1 MNIFNSIII
10 GFIQGITEFLPIS
23 SSGHMVVLSDIFG
36 LKTPS
41 LSVDLV
47 AHLVS
52 LIAVICFFGVKSFK
66 EIKISGLQYEKM
78 KSIFIKLFIA
88 SIPIGIIGYLLK
100 DTLATT
106 ARTSIIVGVCFI
118 VSGIFLIIS
127 SYINYI
133 IKNQNKILGIK
144 KIMFIGLFQA
154 FAIFP
159 GISRSGMTISSG
171 ILMGI
176 NKKKTVE
183 FSFLLSIPVILGA
196 NIFQFLEI
204 ISSSVKSSDW
214 GNLFLIFFVS
224 MIISLITINFTLK
237 WAQKIKFWLFG
248 FYGVVFG
255 LFTLALQII

>member
-23 SSGHMVVLSDIFG
+23 SSGHMVVLSDVFG
-36 LKTPS
+36 LKSPS

-47 AHLVS
+47 AHLGS
-52 LIAVICFFGVKSFK
+52 LFAVIYFFSVKSIK
-66 EIKISGLQYEKM
+66 DIKISGLQYEKM
-78 KSIFIKLFIA
+78 KSVFIKLFVA

-106 ARTSIIVGVCFI
+106 ARTSVIVGICFI
-118 VSGIFLIIS
+118 LSGVFLIVS
-127 SYINYI
+127 SYINHI
-133 IKNQNKILGIK
+133 IQDKNKLFGIK
-144 KIMFIGLFQA
+144 KIIFIGLFQT

-171 ILMGI
+171 LFMGI
-176 NKKKTVE
+176 NRKKAVE

-204 ISSSVKSSDW
+204 INSSIKLSDW
-214 GNLFLIFFVS
+214 VNLFFIFIVS
-224 MIISLITINFTLK
+224 MIISIITINFTLK
-237 WAQKIKFWLFG
+237 WAQRIKFWLFG
-248 FYGVVFG
+248 VYGVIFG
-255 LFTLALQII
+255 LFTLILKLL

>member
-47 AHLVS
+47 AHLGS

-66 EIKISGLQYEKM
+66 EIKISGLQYEKI

-133 IKNQNKILGIK
+133 IKNQNKLLGIK
-144 KIMFIGLFQA
+144 
-154 FAIFP
+154 
-159 GISRSGMTISSG
+159 
-171 ILMGI
+171 
-176 NKKKTVE
+176 
-183 FSFLLSIPVILGA
+183 
-196 NIFQFLEI
+196 
-204 ISSSVKSSDW
+204 
-214 GNLFLIFFVS
+214 
-224 MIISLITINFTLK
+224 
-237 WAQKIKFWLFG
+237 
-248 FYGVVFG
+248 
-255 LFTLALQII
+255 